1 MPQQHQPCSSTH
13 PRQEASDKRC
23 AKLIWHSLTWKANE
37 PWQISGLSFRGKYL
51 LPHSL
56 FALYAF
62 LQVFKYC
69 FCCSYFVSTWVSAGA
84 SVCRNRG
91 WGRSR
96 VTWVTLGFCPII
108 GWSIWCG
115 TVIHTATSQFLGWC
129 CLTFLVYHRGSRSC
143 DVPNHNQSRFWVDM
157 SWFKE
162 TRKSWTS
169 FYGQKITRLFENF
182 LTNFWPC
189 LRGFGGHCSGGPRQI
204 HFEAFLFCNTLHY
217 DARKECYDFKACKY
231 GLFQAVWMPRH
242 FNIFLHN
249 DSWFIHCSVVAA
261 IPSFVALRMWM

>member
-1 MPQQHQPCSSTH
+1 MAFIDMESKRTVTDFWAFIQ
-13 PRQEASDKRC
+13 RQVFASAFIVC
-23 AKLIWHSLTWKANE
+23 PLC
-37 PWQISGLSFRGKYL
+37 
-51 LPHSL
+51 
-56 FALYAF
+56 F

-157 SWFKE
+157 SWFKQGSLE
-162 TRKSWTS
+162 QVFTDKR
-169 FYGQKITRLFENF
+169 
-182 LTNFWPC
+182 
-189 LRGFGGHCSGGPRQI
+189 
-204 HFEAFLFCNTLHY
+204 
-217 DARKECYDFKACKY
+217 
-231 GLFQAVWMPRH
+231 
-242 FNIFLHN
+242 
-249 DSWFIHCSVVAA
+249 
-261 IPSFVALRMWM
+261 